1 VLRFFVGLTMAV
13 PVAAA
18 VVACGGRGAAVQQT
32 ASRSVSTASTSGVS
46 SDQRC
51 VQRWNEKLKRTGGAG
66 LKKVPHIAS
75 YKVHVGTERN
85 ACLVIIFRTGRGA
98 ILFGALPGSSNYQFI
113 PAKQGKRV
121 KPSLLVPNAHFDPSL
136 KLALG

>member
-1 VLRFFVGLTMAV
+1 MAV

-32 ASRSVSTASTSGVS
+32 TSRSVSTASQSGS
-46 SDQRC
+46 SEQRC
-51 VQRWNEKLKRTGGAG
+51 VQRWNEKLKKTGSAA

-75 YKVHVGTERN
+75 YKVHVGTEKK
-85 ACLVIIFRTGRGA
+85 ACLVIILRTGGA
-98 ILFGALPGSSNYQFI
+98 IIFGALPGSSNYQFI
-113 PAKQGKRV
+113 PAQGKRV
-121 KPSLLVPNAHFDPSL
+121 RPSLLVPNAHFDSNL